1 MSRQHNWNSTRL
13 GAASSENNPLTV
25 PAIGMSLFACNL
37 DGETTI
43 TVVSPSVIYVNI
55 DRPKDICITSF
66 SVSKIVA
73 NQAVRVWQIYRITD
87 SKACSDRFEI
97 GKLPEGFRA
106 TGEPP
111 TISSGRYEIT
121 ALGGEYAIQ
130 KAFDVTG

>member
-1 MSRQHNWNSTRL
+1 
-13 GAASSENNPLTV
+13 
-25 PAIGMSLFACNL
+25 MSLSACNL

-43 TVVSPSVIYVNI
+43 TVASPSVIYVNI

-66 SVSKIVA
+66 SVSRIIA
-73 NQAVRVWQIYRITD
+73 NQAVRVWQIYRMTD
-87 SKACSDRFEI
+87 SKACIDRIEI
-97 GKLPEGFRA
+97 GKLPDGFRA

-130 KAFDVTG
+130 KAFDITG